1 MNGFLKWFFVFISEI
16 LKGFATIFKGL
27 WNGLKQIFNIKGYIK
42 IFKDYSADFGAVGWV
57 LAILAV
63 VIVVAIFALIVFLVI
78 MAIRKY
84 IRFRHSIVSDEDV
97 IEELGVL
104 QRQVIKL
111 TQEKDEIMAMKVAQ
125 IGVSQ
130 SEAAVAA
137 MSNGITVSQGGTA
150 DAAVGAEAT
159 GTDGEPAASNDGV
172 IHTGDI
178 RFSKLIEVDN
188 FYRDYVA
195 PDYDNNITL
204 SGICETYRNFACS
217 RMHLY
222 YDIKTIRL
230 FIAGMASTK
239 LIILQG
245 ISGTGKTSLPYSFG
259 KFLQKD
265 TTIASVQ
272 PSWRDRTEL
281 FGYFNEFTKNF
292 NETEVLKRIYS
303 SSYNDDINFVLL
315 DEMNIARVEYYFAE
329 MLSILEMPN
338 ADEWK
343 LDLVPNVWSTDPENL
358 DHGMLKIPQNIWYIG
373 TANNDDSTFAISDK
387 VYDRA
392 QPINLDSKGVAF
404 DAPDTPPMN
413 LSFSHLNSLFNEA
426 FQRYPISQETLKKI
440 QQLDLWVIEK
450 LRVAFGNRI
459 LKQMNLF
466 VPVYVACGGE
476 ELDGV
481 DYVLATKIFR
491 KFESLNLAML
501 RDELKELCTYLQK
514 SFGKNSMKESIAYL
528 ERLQKL
534 Y

>member
-1 MNGFLKWFFVFISEI
+1 MNGFLKWFFVFMSSM
-16 LKGFATIFKGL
+16 LAGFGQIFKGL
-27 WNGLKQIFNIKGYIK
+27 WNGIKQIFNIKNYIR
-42 IFKDYSADFGAVGWV
+42 IFKTYSADFGALGWILSV
-57 LAILAV
+57 LAIIV
-63 VIVVAIFALIVFLVI
+63 VVAIFVLIIFMIVLAV
-78 MAIRKY
+78 RKY
-84 IRFRHSIVSDEDV
+84 IRFRHSIVSNEDL
-97 IEELGVL
+97 IEEISDL
-104 QRQVIKL
+104 QRQVVKM
-111 TQEKDEIMAMKVAQ
+111 TKEKDEIMAMKVAQ
-125 IGVSQ
+125 LGVYDNTALAEGETKLAEGEQ
-130 SEAAVAA
+130 MPA
-137 MSNGITVSQGGTA
+137 QGEVQTI
-150 DAAVGAEAT
+150 V
-159 GTDGEPAASNDGV
+159 DGV
-172 IHTGDI
+172 VQT
-178 RFSKLIEVDN
+178 
-188 FYRDYVA
+188 A
-195 PDYDNNITL
+195 
-204 SGICETYRNFACS
+204 
-217 RMHLY
+217 
-222 YDIKTIRL
+222 
-230 FIAGMASTK
+230 TK

-303 SSYNDDINFVLL
+303 SEYNDDVNFILL

-329 MLSILEMPN
+329 MLSILEMPDP
-338 ADEWK
+338 AEWE
-343 LDLVPNVWSTDPENL
+343 LDLVPNVWSTDPVRL
-358 DHGMLKIPQNIWYIG
+358 DKGKLRIPQNIWYIG
-373 TANNDDSTFAISDK
+373 TANNDDSTFTISDK

-392 QPINLDSKGVAF
+392 QPINLDAKGVAF

-413 LSFSHLNSLFNEA
+413 LSFEHLDTLFKEA
-426 FQRYPISQETLKKI
+426 FQMYPVSQDSLKKI

-476 ELDGV
+476 ELDGI

-501 RDELKELCTYLQK
+501 RDELKELCIYMLK
-514 SFGKNSMKESIAYL
+514 LFGRNTMKESIAYL

>member
-1 MNGFLKWFFVFISEI
+1 MTGFLKWFFVFISEI
-16 LKGFATIFKGL
+16 LKGFGTIFIGL
-27 WNGLKQIFNIKGYIK
+27 WNGVKQIFNISGYVQ
-42 IFKDYSADFGAVGWV
+42 IFKDYSADFGVVDWI

-63 VIVVAIFALIVFLVI
+63 IIVIAIFVLIILLII
-78 MAIRKY
+78 MFARKY
-84 IRFRHSIVSDEDV
+84 VRFRHSIVGDEDI
-97 IEELGVL
+97 IEELGNL
-104 QRQVIKL
+104 QRQVLRL
-111 TQEKDEIMAMKVAQ
+111 TLEKDEIMAMKVAQ
-125 IGVSQ
+125 IGVAPGTSM
-130 SEAAVAA
+130 AA
-137 MSNGITVSQGGTA
+137 MANGMRMMPAGAGGEA
-150 DAAVGAEAT
+150 MGAEA
-159 GTDGEPAASNDGV
+159 GAAEGEQTTTVDGV
-172 IHTGDI
+172 VVTNDI

-188 FYRDYVA
+188 FYKTYT
-195 PDYDNNITL
+195 PPEYDNDITL
-204 SGICETYRNFACS
+204 SGICEAYRFFACS

-259 KFLQKD
+259 KFLQHD

-303 SSYNDDINFVLL
+303 SSYNDDINFILL

-392 QPINLDSKGVAF
+392 QPINLDAKGIAF

-413 LSFSHLNSLFNEA
+413 LSFNHLNALFNEA
-426 FQRYPISQETLKKI
+426 FQRYPISQDTLKKI

-501 RDELKELCTYLQK
+501 RDELKELCTHLQK
-514 SFGKNSMKESIAYL
+514 LFGKNSMQESIAYL

-534 Y
+534 F

>member
-1 MNGFLKWFFVFISEI
+1 MNDFLKWFFVFISEI
-16 LKGFATIFKGL
+16 LKGFGMIFKGL
-27 WNGLKQIFNIKGYIK
+27 WEGLKQIFNISEYAK
-42 IFKDYSADFGAVGWV
+42 IFKDYSGDFNALEWV
-57 LAILAV
+57 FDVLSLI
-63 VIVVAIFALIVFLVI
+63 IVAAIFALIIFLIV
-78 MAIRKY
+78 MLIRKY
-84 IRFRHSIVSDEDV
+84 VRFRHSIVGDEDV

-111 TQEKDEIMAMKVAQ
+111 TKEKDEIMAMKVAQ
-125 IGVSQ
+125 IGVPAGAAALPSGGYGLSQ
-130 SEAAVAA
+130 SAEYSQGEVPAESEQPAAV
-137 MSNGITVSQGGTA
+137 N
-150 DAAVGAEAT
+150 
-159 GTDGEPAASNDGV
+159 GV
-172 IHTGDI
+172 IQTSDV

-188 FYRDYVA
+188 YYKNYIA
-195 PDYDNNITL
+195 PDYDNSITL
-204 SGICETYRNFACS
+204 AAICENYRNFACS

-222 YDIKTIRL
+222 YDIRTVRL

-259 KFLQKD
+259 KFLQND

-303 SSYNDDINFVLL
+303 SSYNDDVNFILL

-338 ADEWK
+338 SDEWK
-343 LDLVPNVWSTDPENL
+343 LDLVPNVWSTDPEHL
-358 DHGMLKIPQNIWYIG
+358 DHGMLRIPQNIWYVG

-392 QPINLDSKGVAF
+392 QPINLDSKGIAF
-404 DAPDTPPMN
+404 EAPDTPPMN
-413 LSFSHLNSLFNEA
+413 LSFSHLDSLFSEA
-426 FQRYPISQETLKKI
+426 FQMYPLSQDILKKI
-440 QQLDLWVIEK
+440 QQLDLWVIER

-459 LKQMNLF
+459 IKQMNLF
-466 VPVYVACGGE
+466 VPVYVACGGD

-501 RDELKELCTYLQK
+501 RDELRDLCIYLQK
-514 SFGKNSMKESIAYL
+514 LFGRNSMKESIAYL
-528 ERLQKL
+528 ERLRKL
-534 Y
+534 F

>member
-1 MNGFLKWFFVFISEI
+1 MNGFLKWFFAFISEI
-16 LKGFATIFKGL
+16 LKGFAIIFKGL
-27 WNGLKQIFNIKGYIK
+27 WDGLKQIVNIKEYVK
-42 IFKDYSADFGAVGWV
+42 IFKDYSSDFSMVDWIFSI
-57 LAILAV
+57 LAII
-63 VIVVAIFALIVFLVI
+63 IVAAIFILIIFLII
-78 MAIRKY
+78 MLIRKY
-84 IRFRHSIVSDEDV
+84 VRFRHSIVGAEDI

-104 QRQVIKL
+104 QRQVINL
-111 TQEKDEIMAMKVAQ
+111 TREKGEIMAMKVAQ
-125 IGVSQ
+125 IGISP
-130 SEAAVAA
+130 SEASAAALSNGMNFSQTGMPAQAAEGTVEGEVAA
-137 MSNGITVSQGGTA
+137 
-150 DAAVGAEAT
+150 
-159 GTDGEPAASNDGV
+159 ASVDGV
-172 IHTGDI
+172 IVTNDI

-188 FYRDYVA
+188 YYKNYTA
-195 PDYDNNITL
+195 PDYDNSITL
-204 SGICETYRNFACS
+204 SGLCENYRNFACS

-222 YDIKTIRL
+222 YDIRTIRL

-303 SSYNDDINFVLL
+303 SSYNDDVNFILL

-338 ADEWK
+338 SDEWK
-343 LDLVPNVWSTDPENL
+343 LDLVPNVWSTDPVRL

-392 QPINLDSKGVAF
+392 QPINLDAKGIAF
-404 DAPDTPPMN
+404 EAPDTPPMN
-413 LSFSHLNSLFNEA
+413 LSFEHLNALFNEA
-426 FQRYPISQETLKKI
+426 FQMYPISQDILKKI
-440 QQLDLWVIEK
+440 QQLDLWVIER

-466 VPVYVACGGE
+466 VPVYVACGGD

-491 KFESLNLAML
+491 KFEALNLAML
-501 RDELKELCTYLQK
+501 RDELRDLCTYLQK
-514 SFGKNSMKESIAYL
+514 LFGRNTMKESIAYL

-534 Y
+534 F

>member
-1 MNGFLKWFFVFISEI
+1 MNDFLKWFFVFISEM
-16 LKGFATIFKGL
+16 LKGFAIAFNGL
-27 WNGLKQIFNIKGYIK
+27 WEGIKQVFNIKEYVQ
-42 IFKDYSADFGAVGWV
+42 IFKAYSVDFGTLDWIFAV
-57 LAILAV
+57 LSL
-63 VIVVAIFALIVFLVI
+63 VIIAAIFVLIFLLIVMF
-78 MAIRKY
+78 IRKY
-84 IRFRHSIVSDEDV
+84 VRFRHSIVGVEDV

-104 QRQVIKL
+104 QRQVIRL
-111 TQEKDEIMAMKVAQ
+111 TREKDEIMAMKVAQ
-125 IGVSQ
+125 IGLAPG
-130 SEAAVAA
+130 EAAAYSGAMALPRAGMPDQAQEGAPEGEQQAVA
-137 MSNGITVSQGGTA
+137 
-150 DAAVGAEAT
+150 
-159 GTDGEPAASNDGV
+159 DGV
-172 IHTGDI
+172 VLTNDI

-188 FYRDYVA
+188 YYKNYTA
-195 PDYDNNITL
+195 PDYDNSITL
-204 SGICETYRNFACS
+204 SGLCEAYRNFACS

-222 YDIKTIRL
+222 YDIRTIRL

-259 KFLQKD
+259 KFLQRD

-303 SSYNDDINFVLL
+303 SSYNDDVNFILL

-338 ADEWK
+338 SDEWK
-343 LDLVPNVWSTDPENL
+343 LDLVPNVWSTDPVNL

-392 QPINLDSKGVAF
+392 QPINLDAKGIAF
-404 DAPDTPPMN
+404 EAPDTPPMN
-413 LSFSHLNSLFNEA
+413 LSFKHLDALFNEA
-426 FQRYPISQETLKKI
+426 FQMYPISQDILKKI
-440 QQLDLWVIEK
+440 QQLDLWVIER

-466 VPVYVACGGE
+466 VPVYVACGGD

-491 KFESLNLAML
+491 KFEALNLAML
-501 RDELKELCTYLQK
+501 RDELRDLCTFLQK
-514 SFGKNSMKESIAYL
+514 LFGRNSMKESIEYL

-534 Y
+534 F